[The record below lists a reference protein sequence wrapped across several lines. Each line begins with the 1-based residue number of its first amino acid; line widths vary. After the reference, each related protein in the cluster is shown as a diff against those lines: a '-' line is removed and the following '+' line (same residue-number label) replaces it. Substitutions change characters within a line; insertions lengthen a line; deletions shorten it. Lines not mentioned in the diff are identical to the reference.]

1 LVTASER
8 VSGTLCGSTSMK
20 IALCQLNP
28 TVGDFEGNRQRILE
42 AAAEARRQ
50 GADWALFSELALSGY
65 PPEDLLLR
73 DGFLDAHDRA
83 LQELAGSLP
92 PDLPCLVGCLERNP
106 DARQRGGRALFN
118 AAALCEDGLARVVA
132 RKALLPTYDIFD
144 ELRYFEPW
152 PRPEENVVSIC
163 GRRIGITICED
174 AWNDPVFFGERQ
186 YPVDP
191 VECVA
196 RSGAEV
202 LVNLSASPWN
212 RRAGDGE
219 GKEVFR
225 HRMLSA
231 ASARHGLP
239 FLFVNQVG
247 GNVGIQFDGGSM
259 AIAADGRLAFQPRF
273 FEEVVHVV
281 DLDASFEIEPSWLPR
296 VEMQRRAIVQGIAD
310 YGRKFGMSDC
320 VLGLSGGI
328 DSALTAA
335 LAVDA
340 LGADHVTGV
349 AMPSTYSSSHSLS
362 DAEDLARNLDIR
374 FHVVPIA
381 GLQQA
386 FGDSLAGVFAGTE
399 PGLAE
404 ENLQARARG
413 TLLMAVSNKFGG
425 MLLTTGNKSE
435 AAVGYCT
442 LYGDMNGALAPIAD
456 LWKTEVWDL
465 ARWINRDGIRIP
477 VSSIEKPPSAELRP
491 DQLDTDSLPP
501 YEKLD
506 PVLRLLVEEDLPVP
520 EVASRTGMDE
530 ERVADLFRKVM
541 ATEFKRF
548 QYAPTVR
555 VSPRCWGGRRMP
567 VSHRFVDERDLPPA
581 PRA

>member
-1 LVTASER
+1 
-8 VSGTLCGSTSMK
+8 MK

-28 TVGDFEGNRQRILE
+28 TVGDFDGNRRRILE
-42 AAAEARRQ
+42 AAAEARRL
-50 GADWALFSELALSGY
+50 GADWALFSELALCGY

-73 DGFLDAHDRA
+73 QGFLDAHDRA
-83 LQELAGSLP
+83 LVELAGSLP

-106 DARQRGGRALFN
+106 ESRQRGGRGLFN
-118 AAALCEDGLARVVA
+118 AAALCEDGIARVVA
-132 RKALLPTYDIFD
+132 RKSLLPTYDIFD

-152 PRPEENVVSIC
+152 PRPEENVVTIG

-174 AWNDPVFFGERQ
+174 AWNDPVFFGARQ

-191 VECVA
+191 VERVA
-196 RSGAEV
+196 AAGAEV

-225 HRMLSA
+225 HRMLAA

-259 AIAADGRLAFQPRF
+259 AIAPNGRMAFQPRF
-273 FEEVVHVV
+273 YEESVEVVELGASW
-281 DLDASFEIEPSWLPR
+281 DLEPSWLPLI
-296 VEMQRRAIVQGIAD
+296 EMQRRALVQGIAD
-310 YGRKFGMSDC
+310 YGRKFGMTRC
-320 VLGLSGGI
+320 VIGLSGGI

-340 LGADHVTGV
+340 LGAENVTGV
-349 AMPSTYSSSHSLS
+349 GMPSTYSSSHSLA
-362 DAEDLARNLDIR
+362 DAESLAQNLGIQ
-374 FHVVPIA
+374 FHVVPIP

-386 FGDSLAGVFAGTE
+386 FGDALADVFAGTE

-404 ENLQARARG
+404 ENLQARSRG

-456 LWKTEVWDL
+456 LWKTEVWEM
-465 ARWINRDGIRIP
+465 ARWINRDGVRIP

-501 YEKLD
+501 YDRLD

-520 EVASRTGMDE
+520 EVAARTGMDV

-541 ATEFKRF
+541 GTEFKRF

-567 VSHRFVDERDLPPA
+567 VSHRFADERGPT
-581 PRA
+581 PRG

>member
-1 LVTASER
+1 
-8 VSGTLCGSTSMK
+8 MK

-28 TVGDFEGNRQRILE
+28 TVGDFDGNRRRILE
-42 AAAEARRQ
+42 AAAEARRL

-73 DGFLDAHDRA
+73 AGFLEAHDRA
-83 LQELAGSLP
+83 LQDLAGGLP

-106 DARQRGGRALFN
+106 EARQRGGRPLYN

-163 GRRIGITICED
+163 GLRIGITICED
-174 AWNDPVFFGERQ
+174 AWNDPVFFGGRQ

-196 RSGAEV
+196 RAGAEV

-225 HRMLSA
+225 HRMLAA

-259 AIAADGRLAFQPRF
+259 AIAPHGRLAFQPRF
-273 FEEVVHVV
+273 FEAGVHVV
-281 DLDASFEIEPSWLPR
+281 DLDATFEVEPAWLPL
-296 VEMQRRAIVQGIAD
+296 VEMQRRALVQGIAD
-310 YGRKFGMSDC
+310 YGHKFGMSDC

-340 LGADHVTGV
+340 LGADRVTGV
-349 AMPSTYSSSHSLS
+349 AMPSTYSSGHSLQ
-362 DAEDLARNLDIR
+362 DAKDLAENLGIR

-381 GLQQA
+381 GLQNA
-386 FGDSLAGVFAGTE
+386 FGDALADVFAGTE

-413 TLLMAVSNKFGG
+413 TLLMAISNKFGG

-501 YEKLD
+501 YDQLD

-520 EVASRTGMDE
+520 DVAARTGMDE

-541 ATEFKRF
+541 GTEFKRF

-567 VSHRFVDERDLPPA
+567 VSHRFGDERDPSPA
-581 PRA
+581 SRG